1 MNGRELPAPLPQ
13 MPANGCMG
21 SPDAQQMRPE
31 GDPFHAGPPP
41 PLNIDDKNGDRLHPL
56 HSLGLCLVGS
66 MVDSLCL
73 WKSSVLMLNA
83 MKPCLQSVLVQQ
95 AMSPFII
102 LRLRLRLRC
111 QSARCSNS
119 RPMVGHIIMVTWCSS
134 APIIAKSFWLSFS
147 CGLVVSGEALGPGR
161 FGLSAGIDPT
171 YRGPASLEAVSESS
185 ESAAQVAL
193 QGLTCD

>member
-1 MNGRELPAPLPQ
+1 MIRSMLVP
-13 MPANGCMG
+13 
-21 SPDAQQMRPE
+21 
-31 GDPFHAGPPP
+31 H
-41 PLNIDDKNGDRLHPL
+41 H
-56 HSLGLCLVGS
+56 HSTLMTRMVIVFIHCILIIVLGLCLVGS

-147 CGLVVSGEALGPGR
+147 CGLVATNAL
-161 FGLSAGIDPT
+161 
-171 YRGPASLEAVSESS
+171 SES
-185 ESAAQVAL
+185 
-193 QGLTCD
+193 